1 MPEII
6 KTPLAPKPIG
16 PYSQAVLAGDILFV
30 SGQIA
35 IDPSTGE
42 LKVSSIE
49 EETDQIM
56 MNLQAILREAG
67 LDFPDVVKCS
77 IFVKDMI
84 NFPTVNESYGKY
96 FPSNPPA
103 RETVEVS
110 GLPKNVNVEISCVA
124 IK

>member
-6 KTPLAPKPIG
+6 KTTLAPEPIG
-16 PYSQAVLAGDILFV
+16 PYSQAVLGGDILFV

-35 IDPSTGE
+35 IDPATGE
-42 LKVSSIE
+42 MKLSNIQD
-49 EETDQIM
+49 ETEQVM
-56 MNLQAILREAG
+56 RNLQAVLREAG

-77 IFVKDMI
+77 IFIKNMEDFPVI
-84 NFPTVNESYGKY
+84 NEAYGKY
-96 FPSNPPA
+96 FPSNAPA

-110 GLPKNVNVEISCVA
+110 GLPKNVNIEISCVA